1 MKGRDLLKLQEEQL
15 AMWESFVYHKVVGQV
30 GVETIVKNIDEQ
42 FIKPLHQ
49 KYMGYN
55 KRTILEMLAQLG
67 TWFTIT
73 NTEKVNMQTYFEPP
87 WSNTPNTHVRTFAS
101 QLDERQLK
109 CADFTVT
116 ISNAEKTVFFVGQ
129 MDLSGL
135 YENEFLEDY
144 DNSNDQSWEK
154 TGEVFTK

>member
-55 KRTILEMLAQLG
+55 KRTILEMIAQLG
-67 TWFTIT
+67 RWFTIT
-73 NTEKVNMQTYFEPP
+73 NTEKI
-87 WSNTPNTHVRTFAS
+87 NTRT
-101 QLDERQLK
+101 
-109 CADFTVT
+109 
-116 ISNAEKTVFFVGQ
+116 
-129 MDLSGL
+129 
-135 YENEFLEDY
+135 
-144 DNSNDQSWEK
+144 
-154 TGEVFTK
+154 

>member
-1 MKGRDLLKLQEEQL
+1 
-15 AMWESFVYHKVVGQV
+15 
-30 GVETIVKNIDEQ
+30 
-42 FIKPLHQ
+42 
-49 KYMGYN
+49 
-55 KRTILEMLAQLG
+55 
-67 TWFTIT
+67 
-73 NTEKVNMQTYFEPP
+73 MQTYFEPP

-144 DNSNDQSWEK
+144 DESNNQSWEK
-154 TGEVFTK
+154 TVEAFTKQYDREIWRTNKEMGQKEYESAAALCGLNRNRNLSANQKAPAEVSESAM